1 MKRSKSVYMA
11 LVAALVLAAGSVTA
25 RAQAPP
31 QPGDQSKNDASATKK
46 DKQPKKPDAAAQTP
60 PQTPSA
66 STAPA
71 TAPAAAAPASTPN
84 SSAPAPK
91 PAAAQQV
98 GPANAGGVVWVNT
111 DSGIYHKPG
120 SRFYGKT
127 KKGKYMT
134 EADAKKAG
142 YREAKKSQ

>member
-1 MKRSKSVYMA
+1 MKRSKSIYMA
-11 LVAALVLAAGSVTA
+11 LVAALLLAAGSVVA
-25 RAQAPP
+25 GAQSP
-31 QPGDQSKNDASATKK
+31 QETGDQPKNDTSATKK
-46 DKQPKKPDAAAQTP
+46 DKKPKKPDAAAQTP

-66 STAPA
+66 STAPTA
-71 TAPAAAAPASTPN
+71 APAAAAPASIPST
-84 SSAPAPK
+84 SAPAPK
-91 PAAAQQV
+91 PAAAQQA
-98 GPANAGGVVWVNT
+98 GPANTGGVVWVNT
-111 DSGIYHKPG
+111 DSGIYHRPG